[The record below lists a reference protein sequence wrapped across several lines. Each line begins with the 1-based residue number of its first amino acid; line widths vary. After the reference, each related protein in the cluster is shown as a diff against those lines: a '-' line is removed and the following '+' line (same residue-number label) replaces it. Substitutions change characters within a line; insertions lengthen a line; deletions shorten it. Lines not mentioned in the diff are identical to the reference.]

1 MPCSGL
7 GTEARAAQAKLPGG
21 RVGPRSH
28 VRKLQARHR
37 LGFPSP
43 IHSPLASGVGRAAC
57 LTLLFLQLV
66 VIGGTTSWTGH
77 GGGGQGSG
85 RGGDL
90 RMRAKERRGSCWAFA
105 SVTPRRRTPRS
116 QRRTQHRAPD
126 NVGGGEASPV
136 PRPAPPRKA
145 SLFRSLGWEGRPLPR
160 RRMPCRLCGALVFAA
175 LLTPPAPWPPALQAP
190 TPAGGGGSLGGAGE
204 GGERGPGPLFREEGT
219 DFSSGSGASR
229 SPRLPAP
236 RLPEQ
241 TLSTLFGDR
250 ETTLHVWP

>member
-1 MPCSGL
+1 MLGL
-7 GTEARAAQAKLPGG
+7 RISDPEKKDTKEPKEDPT
-21 RVGPRSH
+21 
-28 VRKLQARHR
+28 
-37 LGFPSP
+37 PSP
-43 IHSPLASGVGRAAC
+43 RQCGGWGG
-57 LTLLFLQLV
+57 LT
-66 VIGGTTSWTGH
+66 
-77 GGGGQGSG
+77 
-85 RGGDL
+85 
-90 RMRAKERRGSCWAFA
+90 C
-105 SVTPRRRTPRS
+105 PP
-116 QRRTQHRAPD
+116 
-126 NVGGGEASPV
+126 PV
-136 PRPAPPRKA
+136 PPRKA

-190 TPAGGGGSLGGAGE
+190 TPGGGGGSLGGAGE